1 MRVLQKIVPV
11 VIMAVPLMGFS
22 ASGLYG
28 ISGMPGTSA
37 SSDSD
42 SVSIGTV
49 IDEVIWVVGDEAIL
63 KSDVEMMR
71 MQAAMEGVK
80 WNGDPDCTIP
90 EQIAVQKLFK
100 HQAIIDSIEVTDA
113 DVASEVEQQINYWL
127 EMVDGSRER
136 LEEYKHQSLAQIRN
150 DLREE
155 MKDRQMVQQ
164 MKRKLVEDISV
175 TPAEVR
181 RYFKDL
187 PQDSIP
193 FVPTEVEVQIIQ
205 VTPRIPPEELN
216 RVKDELR
223 DYTDRVNK
231 GDASFQTLARLYSED
246 PRTARRG
253 GELGLTVRGTLDP
266 AFATVAF
273 NLTDPKKVSKIVES
287 EFGFH
292 IIQLIEKR
300 GDKVNVRHILRKPVV
315 PDEEI
320 EKTLLRLDS
329 VAVALREGV
338 VPEVLKPFIDAEKLV
353 GTFTFEDAVP
363 ALSDDKDTRFS
374 KGLMSTN
381 MMQTG
386 HTSSKFRMQDLP
398 PEVAKAVD
406 TLQVGE
412 ISRAFQMINQRGK
425 TVCVIAKLKNRIDGH
440 KATVTEDFQTLKD
453 VVLQKR
459 QNDRIHQ
466 WVVDKIK
473 NVYTRLNDNYKD
485 CNFEYEGWFK

>member
-1 MRVLQKIVPV
+1 MRALQKFIPIVV
-11 VIMAVPLMGFS
+11 FAIPLMGVAS
-22 ASGLYG
+22 SISESGL
-28 ISGMPGTSA
+28 SSQSA
-37 SSDSD
+37 PSDSI
-42 SVSIGTV
+42 SIGTV

-80 WNGDPDCTIP
+80 WSGDPDCTIP

-113 DVASEVEQQINYWL
+113 DVAQEVEQQINYWL

-136 LEEYKHQSLAQIRN
+136 LEEYKHQSLSQIRN

-155 MKDRQMVQQ
+155 LKDRQMVQQ

-175 TPAEVR
+175 TPADVR
-181 RYFKDL
+181 RYFKDM

-205 VTPRIPPEELN
+205 QTPRITPEELN
-216 RVKDELR
+216 RVKEELR
-223 DYTDRVNK
+223 EYTDRVNK

-246 PRTARRG
+246 PGTARRG
-253 GELGLTVRGTLDP
+253 GELGLTGRGTLDP

-315 PDEEI
+315 SDEEI
-320 EKTLLRLDS
+320 EKTISRLDS
-329 VAVALREGV
+329 IADDIREG
-338 VPEVLKPFIDAEKLV
+338 K
-353 GTFTFEDAVP
+353 FTFEDAAP
-363 ALSDDKDTRFS
+363 MLSDDKDTRFS
-374 KGLMSTN
+374 KGLMSTS
-381 MMQTG
+381 MSQTG
-386 HTSSKFRMQDLP
+386 YTSSKFRMQDLP
-398 PEVAKAVD
+398 PEIAKAVD

-440 KATVTEDFQTLKD
+440 KATVTDDFQVLKE

-459 QNDRIHQ
+459 QSDRIHQ

-473 NVYTRLNDNYKD
+473 NVYTRLNDDYKD